1 MRWGMRAGGV
11 CEVGDEGGRSVWG
24 MRVEGVC
31 EVGD

>member
-1 MRWGMRAGGV
+1 MRVEGV